1 MKQDKFLLVNL
12 EDEKSKNLAN
22 VISSDS
28 ARKILNLLTDKP
40 LSETDISKNLNI
52 PLTTVHYNI
61 SQLLNAN
68 LVEVHD
74 FLWSE
79 KGKKINFYK
88 LSNKFIII
96 APLKNSSS
104 FIDKLKE
111 IIPVVIFGSL
121 TSFGIYIY
129 QLYKSKL
136 SFDNILLEESIADIP
151 LSMAQVTSSA
161 PVMPTLSTDFNY
173 ALWFF
178 LGFLSFTLVYVIVVY
193 LKTKKRH

>member
-68 LVEVHD
+68 LVEVH